1 MKKFFRIFA
10 VAALACA
17 TFVACEQEFDSYDP
31 AQPVEGVQAYFSN
44 EGATE
49 VSVTKADSKVEV
61 TVMRGDALTAAS
73 IPVTATINSEY
84 ASLFTVAATANFE
97 TGKKSASLPISFD
110 GSKLKDGAKYEIV
123 LSLGDDVSTPYGK
136 NTMTLTIAVPE
147 PYVLLGKGLI
157 REDIIATMFAI
168 DNIEW
173 EVEVYENLNNPGFI
187 YLKNAYTSEFPYND
201 PGDYVTE
208 DKYFVIDV
216 RDPNKVI
223 IPKQG
228 LGCDWNPTAYGEI
241 IVGTAEYGKLEN
253 GIITFPTK
261 GLLVGMEIYNDGGF
275 GWYANSNGLFRVC
288 LPGAVLTDF
297 SLNLSYSGIRA
308 DADNRVRPVVDAVFG
323 ADVAE
328 IQYSVF
334 AGNIQYHSES
344 IAAAVAGMAD
354 GSYVSATVAAVDQ
367 VDDEE
372 ELLQMELVAPETVPA
387 AGVYTM
393 VAVPLNAD
401 GEAQVADATAVAF
414 YVNSVSNVIP
424 EGDFDVKMMTLN
436 QLYAMFGEVGNF
448 DDATSMAWFATGS
461 NIKAWKQVT
470 TTYAQVEKLMAQGMD
485 IDDIALAAGS
495 DYEDLHYINND
506 GYDYGYYQGLTPATT
521 YMMIHYVE
529 DLYGN
534 QITVGALHTTAEA
547 KTEAAEIDKKSLKTA
562 DVVKFN
568 GNVSILGE

>member
-73 IPVTATINSEY
+73 VPVTATINSEY

-147 PYVLLGKGLI
+147 PYVLLGKGLY
-157 REDIIATMFAI
+157 REDLMTGIFTSV
-168 DNIEW
+168 EPLEY
-173 EVEVYENLNNPGFI
+173 EVEIYENLNTPG
-187 YLKNAYTSEFPYND
+187 YLYVKNVYTSLYDYND

-208 DKYFVIDV
+208 DKYLVINVEDPSDV
-216 RDPNKVI
+216 FLPQQELGLDWGYGAVKVATVA
-223 IPKQG
+223 G
-228 LGCDWNPTAYGEI
+228 
-241 IVGTAEYGKLEN
+241 GTFEN
-253 GIITFPTK
+253 NIITFPVK
-261 GLLVGMEIYNDGGF
+261 AFYLAMADYNGG
-275 GWYANSNGLFRVC
+275 GWSFYGNPNGLFRLC

-372 ELLQMELVAPETVPA
+372 ELLQMELVAPEAVPA

-436 QLYAMFGEVGNF
+436 QLYAMFGQVGNF

-506 GYDYGYYQGLTPATT
+506 GYDYGYYQNLTPATT